1 MGFYYGYNRVSTKEQ
16 HLDRGRNKIEQF
28 CKEHGYELQKVFEDK
43 KTGKNFD
50 RPRYVVL
57 KHDVLRPGDTLIIP
71 EFDRLGRS
79 DQTKKELEYFSEKKI
94 RVIFLDIPTTYMDFS
109 TITDSMAQ
117 MIMECINHMLIEFYD
132 CLSRSELERK
142 QKRQREG
149 IEALKKNGNWEKY
162 GRPRCMSQENFAKEY
177 INVVEKKI
185 GSLELQRKLGLNRDT
200 YFRYVREYKRLH
212 QLKEGKENG

>member
-162 GRPRCMSQENFAKEY
+162 GRPRCMSQEKFEKEY
-177 INVVEKKI
+177 INVVKKKI

-212 QLKEGKENG
+212 KLKEGKENG

>member
-71 EFDRLGRS
+71 EFDRL
-79 DQTKKELEYFSEKKI
+79 F
-94 RVIFLDIPTTYMDFS
+94 F
-109 TITDSMAQ
+109 
-117 MIMECINHMLIEFYD
+117 
-132 CLSRSELERK
+132 
-142 QKRQREG
+142 
-149 IEALKKNGNWEKY
+149 
-162 GRPRCMSQENFAKEY
+162 
-177 INVVEKKI
+177 
-185 GSLELQRKLGLNRDT
+185 
-200 YFRYVREYKRLH
+200 
-212 QLKEGKENG
+212 

>member
-132 CLSRSELERK
+132 CISRSELERK

-162 GRPRCMSQENFAKEY
+162 GRPRCMSQEKFEKEY
-177 INVVEKKI
+177 INVVKKKI

-212 QLKEGKENG
+212 KLKEGKENG